1 MTAIDLDVQVPLDD
15 LSEEGRAAQRAAQ
28 EAARKH
34 PERRNKALLIVNTG
48 DGKGKTTAALGIV
61 MRAWGQG
68 LRVIML
74 QFIKAQTGNWGEIR
88 AAKKMGVELVPL
100 GDGFTWMSKDIE
112 HDRTLAQACWARC
125 RDAIQGGQY
134 DVVVMDE
141 MTYCFKFGWLDLEE
155 VLDVLRN
162 RPAGQ
167 HVIITGRDAPQELI
181 DVADLVTE
189 MREIKH
195 PYKSGVRAQRGIEF

>member
-48 DGKGKTTAALGIV
+48 DGKGKTTAALGVV

-68 LRVIML
+68 LRVTML

-88 AAKKMGVELVPL
+88 AAKKMGFELVPL

-112 HDRTLAQACWARC
+112 HDRALAQACWARC
-125 RDAIQGGQY
+125 RDVIQSGQY

-141 MTYCFKFGWLDLEE
+141 MTYCFKFGWLDL
-155 VLDVLRN
+155 
-162 RPAGQ
+162 
-167 HVIITGRDAPQELI
+167 H
-181 DVADLVTE
+181 
-189 MREIKH
+189 
-195 PYKSGVRAQRGIEF
+195 